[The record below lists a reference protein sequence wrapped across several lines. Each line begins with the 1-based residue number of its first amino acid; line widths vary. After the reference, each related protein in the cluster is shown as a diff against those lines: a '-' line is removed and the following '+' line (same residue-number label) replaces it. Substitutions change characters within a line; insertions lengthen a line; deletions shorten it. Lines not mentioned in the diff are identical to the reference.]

1 MPDILITIAL
11 TLCFVWIV
19 RMAWNEYRTDRIRE
33 EQEQY
38 RDWKRKDNLRWYAEQ
53 FTEDTRADL
62 IRAWK
67 ELDV

>member
-53 FTEDTRADL
+53 CTEDTRADL